1 MKGITGEKML
11 AHIGRVAGD
20 RRPITADIFLTNY
33 CNNCCPYCTYRR
45 WDLEGGAYSMTL
57 DEFKS
62 YAERLK
68 ALGVL
73 GFILTGGGEP
83 TVAPDLPPLLDGW
96 RARGFIMASTPTSMS
111 CTSSSLTI

>member
-1 MKGITGEKML
+1 MQGIAGDKML

-20 RRPITADIFLTNY
+20 HRPITADIFLTNY
-33 CNNCCPYCTYRR
+33 CNNRCPYCTYRR

-57 DEFKS
+57 AEFKT
-62 YAERLK
+62 YAERLR

-73 GFILTGGGEP
+73 GFILTGGG
-83 TVAPDLPPLLDGW
+83 DGW

-111 CTSSSLTI
+111 CTSSNPTI